1 MSTEDGSIAV
11 WDLRKQ
17 KKIATVACDDD
28 DKEAYATVLSFDPIG
43 KHFAFGT
50 SHGKTVVT
58 TVKELNKKIPL
69 EVEKKEKSGLK
80 KTTGLVW
87 GADTQGIVTSGEKDR
102 VVKFWE
108 VTES

>member
-1 MSTEDGSIAV
+1 M
-11 WDLRKQ
+11 
-17 KKIATVACDDD
+17 
-28 DKEAYATVLSFDPIG
+28 SFDPIG

-87 GADTQGIVTSGEKDR
+87 GAVEKMSKIVIKKSEPKI
-102 VVKFWE
+102 KH
-108 VTES
+108 VTYADMVRNRNDIFKG